1 MQMQDVNFKSVH
13 QFLEYLPL
21 NEFEITTTLRQIV
34 LETGPTIHEKLSW
47 NIPTY
52 SVHKSICFIWPAS
65 IKWGKKSSYTG
76 VRFGFSYGNLL
87 ANHQNYFELG
97 NRKQVAFKTFK
108 HVNEIDV
115 KILKSA
121 LLEAIFIDEQ
131 MALTKKMNHFK
142 SRK

>member
-1 MQMQDVNFKSVH
+1 MQMQDVNFKSVN
-13 QFLEYLPL
+13 QFLEYLPSP
-21 NEFEITTTLRQIV
+21 EIEITTTLRQII
-34 LETGPTIHEKLSW
+34 LETMPTIHEKLSW

-52 SVHKSICFIWPAS
+52 AVHKSICFIWPSS

-97 NRKQVAFKTFK
+97 NRKQVSFKTYLNL
-108 HVNEIDV
+108 NEIDV
-115 KILKSA
+115 EILKST

-131 MALTKKMNHFK
+131 MALTKKMNNLK